1 MTPATA
7 SAVADLAR
15 RDPALPALAPLLD
28 PTRLA
33 EALGHPALV
42 TRRRWKRGAD
52 VVVAFDAPDGPSWI
66 AAYADTAKLEKTR
79 ERAARVGVVLREHP
93 ELGAVSGPVRADREL
108 SPTLR
113 RLARREPA
121 LLDGARVLRHNPHR
135 RLVLTD
141 GSRVVKIVARGAA
154 ARVEEVARGQAA
166 LAAQGVP
173 VLVPTVIGDG
183 ASATAWWGDGDL
195 AERSSKDAA
204 AAAGVALAR
213 LHAVHGVPVPDGPD
227 DETAVAVRAL
237 ADLVPAL
244 AARLERLAA
253 ALGGAVG
260 RRRCVVHGD
269 FSADQVLVGDG
280 VRLID
285 FDRVRLDEPERDL
298 GGLLAAEPLGSALGP
313 ALIDAYRRAGGGV
326 DPEALRRRT
335 ASSLLLR
342 AVEPFRTARPDWR
355 ESVEAAVARAE
366 GVLAC

>member
-1 MTPATA
+1 MTPATSA
-7 SAVADLAR
+7 AVADLAR
-15 RDPALPALAPLLD
+15 RDPSLPALASLLD

-52 VVVAFDAPDGPSWI
+52 VVVAFDAPDGPAWI
-66 AAYADTAKLEKTR
+66 AAYADPAKLEKTR
-79 ERAARVGVVLREHP
+79 ERAARIGVVLREHP

-135 RLVLTD
+135 RLVLAD
-141 GSRVVKIVARGAA
+141 GSRVVKIVAPGAA
-154 ARVEEVARGQAA
+154 SRVADVARVQAA
-166 LAAQGVP
+166 LAGHGVP
-173 VLVPTVIGDG
+173 VLVPTVIRDG
-183 ASATAWWGDGDL
+183 ASATEWWGDGDL
-195 AERSSKDAA
+195 AERPSVDAA

-213 LHAVHGVPVPDGPD
+213 LHAVHDVPVPDGSV

-237 ADLVPAL
+237 ADLVPSL

-253 ALGGAVG
+253 ALPVVG
-260 RRRCVVHGD
+260 RRRCLVHGD

-285 FDRVRLDEPERDL
+285 FDRVRIDEPERDL
-298 GGLLAAEPLGSALGP
+298 GGLLAAEPRGSALGP
-313 ALIDAYRRAGGGV
+313 ALLDAYRRAGGVV